1 MHATNLRA
9 VDLNLLLILDAL
21 LGERSVTRAASRLAL
36 SQPAVSHALDR
47 LRSLFHDPLLERHG
61 AQMVLTAKA
70 EALKPRLARLIA
82 EIQSVVDLPQ
92 TPLAALQQTVR
103 LSLADYPC
111 AILLPPLWQR
121 LREVAPGIQLSCQN
135 WHEGTRELERLQRGD
150 TDIAL
155 SLFTHVPDEICR
167 ETLGVEH
174 YVGIARAGHPLGPTP
189 TGDEFCRYPH
199 VLVSAVGAQR
209 SPYDAQLAALGW
221 QRRVGVSVSSFLA
234 VPSIVAA
241 SDALALVPA
250 SLARFWP
257 PLAGLL
263 HFIPPLAPPPFDIH
277 LGYHRRRG
285 LDAGIMAVVDCLK
298 IVSRDMLPAAPVA
311 IPAAS

>member
-9 VDLNLLLILDAL
+9 VDLNLLVVLDAL
-21 LGERSVTRAASRLAL
+21 LEERSVTRAARRLYL

-47 LRSLFHDPLLERHG
+47 LRSLLGDPLLERRG
-61 AQMVLTAKA
+61 AQMQLTAKA
-70 EALKPRLARLIA
+70 AALKPRLAGVIKD
-82 EIQSVVDLPQ
+82 IQTLVDLPD
-92 TPLAALQQTVR
+92 TPLQELEQTVR

-121 LREVAPGIQLSCQN
+121 LQQVAPRIQLVCQN
-135 WHEGTRELERLQRGD
+135 WNEGPRELERLQRGD

-155 SLFTHVPDEICR
+155 SLFTTVPDDIHR

-174 YVGIARAGHPLGPTP
+174 YTGIARARHPLGKKPKLAAL
-189 TGDEFCRYPH
+189 CRYPH
-199 VLVSAVGAQR
+199 VLVSAIGAQR
-209 SPYDAQLAALGW
+209 SPYDAQLAALGVE
-221 QRRVGVSVSSFLA
+221 RKIGVSVSSFLA

-241 SDALALVPA
+241 SDAVALVPS

-263 HFIPPLAPPPFDIH
+263 KFTPPVSPPPFDIH
-277 LGYHRRRG
+277 LGYHHRRAS
-285 LDAGIMAVVDCLK
+285 DPGIVAVLTCLRAVGRE
-298 IVSRDMLPAAPVA
+298 ILGARSG
-311 IPAAS
+311 